1 MVAGVRVPNGC
12 WKSGSFWTKK
22 KKNNTVVAITTTL
35 SGCDD
40 LFIIPYICTVLIL
53 IADGGYPS
61 S

>member
-1 MVAGVRVPNGC
+1 MLEERILLDE
-12 WKSGSFWTKK
+12 KEE
-22 KKNNTVVAITTTL
+22 NNTVVAITTTL

>member
-1 MVAGVRVPNGC
+1 MDVGRADHAGR
-12 WKSGSFWTKK
+12 KK

-40 LFIIPYICTVLIL
+40 ICIIPYICTVLIL